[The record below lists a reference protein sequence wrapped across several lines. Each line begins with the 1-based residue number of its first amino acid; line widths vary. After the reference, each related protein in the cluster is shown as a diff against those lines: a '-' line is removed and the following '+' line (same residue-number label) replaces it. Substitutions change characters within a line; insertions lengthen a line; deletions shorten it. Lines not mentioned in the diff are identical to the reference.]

1 MRSLKF
7 TASLRMWLLVGV
19 VSMSGV
25 ATVSA
30 QTADDSA
37 TWFDVYGFAMLDM
50 GTSSIQSHPDWFDT
64 LRPTKMPSFK
74 NEFGKGSNFFG
85 SVRQTRFGVKSG
97 TPTSMGELKT
107 QFEFELFGTGSDAGK
122 TTFRL
127 RHAYAELGQFGAGQT
142 WSPFMDIDV
151 FPNSIEYWGPSGMV
165 FFRNVQVRWMPIQ
178 GDTRL
183 TFALE
188 RPGASADQGNY
199 ADRIELQNVKPRFE
213 YPDLS
218 AEYRMGG
225 NSWGYVEVAGILRH
239 MAWDDLNNDAT
250 DLSGKKT
257 GWGVNLSSNF
267 KFASDVLRL
276 QYVYGNGVENYMND
290 ATTDVGVQVSSPNG
304 AQIIEGKLL
313 PVQGA
318 VAFLDHTWSP
328 EWSSSVGWSNVTIH
342 NSNGQAPSAFHQGN
356 YALANLLW
364 TPVKNFMM
372 GGELQWGE
380 RSNYK
385 DGFSVDQFR
394 LQFSVKAN
402 FSRMFGGKS

>member
-142 WSPFMDIDV
+142 W
-151 FPNSIEYWGPSGMV
+151 
-165 FFRNVQVRWMPIQ
+165 RK
-178 GDTRL
+178 T
-183 TFALE
+183 ALP
-188 RPGASADQGNY
+188 RPAATGARFQSRTPTMSCWRSAPQRP
-199 ADRIELQNVKPRFE
+199 A
-213 YPDLS
+213 
-218 AEYRMGG
+218 AETGG
-225 NSWGYVEVAGILRH
+225 RR
-239 MAWDDLNNDAT
+239 
-250 DLSGKKT
+250 T
-257 GWGVNLSSNF
+257 G
-267 KFASDVLRL
+267 
-276 QYVYGNGVENYMND
+276 
-290 ATTDVGVQVSSPNG
+290 
-304 AQIIEGKLL
+304 
-313 PVQGA
+313 
-318 VAFLDHTWSP
+318 
-328 EWSSSVGWSNVTIH
+328 
-342 NSNGQAPSAFHQGN
+342 
-356 YALANLLW
+356 
-364 TPVKNFMM
+364 
-372 GGELQWGE
+372 
-380 RSNYK
+380 RS
-385 DGFSVDQFR
+385 
-394 LQFSVKAN
+394 
-402 FSRMFGGKS
+402 